1 MFFITYLE
9 LMLLKRIMV
18 SVEYFAWVTAFTVV
32 FWIIFSYEINLDAN
46 IESKHGQTYMQ
57 RGV

>member
-1 MFFITYLE
+1 MFFIIYLE

-18 SVEYFAWVTAFTVV
+18 SVEYFAWITAFTVV

-46 IESKHGQTYMQ
+46 IETKHEQMYTQ
-57 RGV
+57 RDV